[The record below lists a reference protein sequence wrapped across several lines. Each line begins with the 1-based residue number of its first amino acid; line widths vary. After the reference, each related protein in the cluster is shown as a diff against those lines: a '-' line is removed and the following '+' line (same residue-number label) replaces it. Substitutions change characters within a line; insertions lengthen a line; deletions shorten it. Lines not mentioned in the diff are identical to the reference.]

1 MTKLNVDDIVRLL
14 DLRPLPEE
22 GGLFRETYRSANA
35 LDGSALPASYR
46 GPRSLA
52 TAIYYLITPE
62 LFSAMHR
69 VRGDE
74 VFHFYFG
81 DPVEML
87 QLRADGT
94 GERLTLGSDVALGMR
109 PQVVVAGGVW
119 QGSRLRPGGS
129 FALLG
134 ATMAPGFDVADF
146 EIGQRMPLVR
156 RYPDFAEEIARLTRG
171 E

>member
-1 MTKLNVDDIVRLL
+1 MTKLKVDDIVRML

-22 GGLFRETYRSANA
+22 GGLFRETYRSAHA
-35 LDGSALPASYR
+35 LAHDSLPAGYR

-62 LFSAMHR
+62 RFSAIHR

-74 VFHFYFG
+74 VFHFYLG
-81 DPVEML
+81 DPVDML
-87 QLRADGT
+87 HLRADGT
-94 GERLTLGSDVALGMR
+94 GERFTLGADVALGMR
-109 PQVVVAGGVW
+109 PQIVVAGGVW

-146 EIGQRMPLVR
+146 EIGGRASLMR
-156 RYPDFAEEIARLTRG
+156 RYPEFADEIARLTRA